1 MNVAPWTVGRYL
13 VETLAANGIDTV
25 FGIPGLHNIELY
37 RGLELARMRHV
48 LVRHEQ
54 NALFAADGYARATGH
69 PAAAFVISG
78 PGVSNALTALAQAW
92 SDSVPVLL
100 IASAPV
106 RASLGKG
113 WGVLHELSDQRSL
126 VAGVT
131 GFSAS
136 ARSASDVREYLRGAF
151 AALRAPR
158 PRPAYLDV
166 PLDLLG
172 ELTAMRPEVF
182 ARVPPPVAPPRA
194 ASDAA
199 RAVLSDAARPLV
211 IAGGGARAAGA
222 VLRQVVEALD
232 AYLVT
237 TVAGKGIVAESHP
250 ACLGASLPYPLTQER
265 VAAADVVLA
274 VGTELSETDIY
285 TTTRLPM
292 KGRLLRI
299 DVDPGKL
306 TDHYAADVTLHADA
320 QLALDALAQGLR
332 PRIGWRSAAGD
343 AAAHRAGIEA
353 QLDSNARAALSAVRV
368 LRASLPADGAI
379 FSDMTQIA
387 YLGNFAFA
395 AERPG
400 VWFHPSGYGALGYAL
415 PAAIGAC
422 LAQPQRAILALAGDF
437 GVQFTLQELMT
448 AVELDVTLPIV
459 VWNNGALG
467 QIRDDM
473 CAAGIAPI
481 GVVARNPDFGALAN
495 ACGAVAARV
504 NSSGSLET
512 AVRAALV
519 RPGPTL
525 IEVDAERFRAS

>member
-1 MNVAPWTVGRYL
+1 
-13 VETLAANGIDTV
+13 
-25 FGIPGLHNIELY
+25 
-37 RGLELARMRHV
+37 
-48 LVRHEQ
+48 
-54 NALFAADGYARATGH
+54 
-69 PAAAFVISG
+69 
-78 PGVSNALTALAQAW
+78 
-92 SDSVPVLL
+92 VLL

-250 ACLGASLPYPLTQER
+250 AC
-265 VAAADVVLA
+265 
-274 VGTELSETDIY
+274 
-285 TTTRLPM
+285 
-292 KGRLLRI
+292 
-299 DVDPGKL
+299 
-306 TDHYAADVTLHADA
+306 
-320 QLALDALAQGLR
+320 
-332 PRIGWRSAAGD
+332 
-343 AAAHRAGIEA
+343 
-353 QLDSNARAALSAVRV
+353 
-368 LRASLPADGAI
+368 
-379 FSDMTQIA
+379 
-387 YLGNFAFA
+387 
-395 AERPG
+395 
-400 VWFHPSGYGALGYAL
+400 
-415 PAAIGAC
+415 
-422 LAQPQRAILALAGDF
+422 
-437 GVQFTLQELMT
+437 
-448 AVELDVTLPIV
+448 
-459 VWNNGALG
+459 
-467 QIRDDM
+467 
-473 CAAGIAPI
+473 
-481 GVVARNPDFGALAN
+481 
-495 ACGAVAARV
+495 
-504 NSSGSLET
+504 
-512 AVRAALV
+512 
-519 RPGPTL
+519 
-525 IEVDAERFRAS
+525 